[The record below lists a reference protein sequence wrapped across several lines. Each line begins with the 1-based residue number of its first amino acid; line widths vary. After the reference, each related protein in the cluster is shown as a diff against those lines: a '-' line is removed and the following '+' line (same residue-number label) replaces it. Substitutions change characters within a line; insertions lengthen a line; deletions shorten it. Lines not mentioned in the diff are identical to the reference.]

1 MSHRLQIAS
10 GPLLRHFKP
19 NAKQQQ
25 GPFMSDTQKVAYK
38 RVMLKISGEALMG
51 DQGFGLHPPTVER
64 IAREVQSVHEM
75 GVEICMVIGG
85 GNIFRGLQGSAQ
97 GMERTT
103 ADYMGMLATVMNA
116 LALQSALE
124 GLKINTRVISAITM
138 NEVAEPYIRRRA
150 VRHLEKK
157 RICIFA
163 AGTGNPYFTTDT
175 AATLRASEM
184 ACEAI
189 FKGTKVDGVYD
200 KDPAKH
206 DDATR
211 YEAITYDEVLVQH
224 LGVMDASAIALAR
237 ENSLPIVV
245 FSLDA
250 EGGFKGI
257 LDGSGTST
265 TVRD

>member
-1 MSHRLQIAS
+1 M
-10 GPLLRHFKP
+10 PEP
-19 NAKQQQ
+19 E
-25 GPFMSDTQKVAYK
+25 KVAYK

-51 DQGFGLHPPTVER
+51 DQGYGLHPPTVER
-64 IAREVQSVHEM
+64 IAREVQSVQEM

-116 LALQSALE
+116 LAMQAALE
-124 GLKINTRVISAITM
+124 GLKIHTRVISAITM

-200 KDPAKH
+200 KDPNKF
-206 DDATR
+206 DDAKR
-211 YEAITYDEVLVQH
+211 YETITYDEVLAQH

-237 ENSLPIVV
+237 ENSLPIIV
-245 FSLDA
+245 FSLD
-250 EGGFKGI
+250 EPGGFRAI
-257 LDGSGTST
+257 LDGTGTST
-265 TVRD
+265 TVRA